1 MVCGSTYTEEDQK
14 KAVITHFLLFNIN
27 NKYNFMNNKS

>member
-14 KAVITHFLLFNIN
+14 KAVITHFLFIFLN
-27 NKYNFMNNKS
+27 NKYHLMNNIS